1 MTKII
6 AVAALLL
13 LPAISRAQAVT
24 GRTQIAFTADRIPA
38 TTASE
43 ALFSLTLSTFNTNG
57 ATLGGAAVN
66 MYTITRGKS
75 LNITNVFFGV
85 ESGGSAPAASRV
97 AFKIRVS
104 TSAKAGDC
112 TVANPM
118 LFEAIQSSTS
128 TIKAVSPISINPG
141 IAIQGNGNTTL
152 CFTQF
157 TPDWVNATNVSS
169 TTISMSGYEL

>member
-97 AFKIRVS
+97 AIRARS
-104 TSAKAGDC
+104 APSSSRAHGRTSRTRSSASPAG
-112 TVANPM
+112 APR
-118 LFEAIQSSTS
+118 TS
-128 TIKAVSPISINPG
+128 RSATARARDAASRVERSPALSR
-141 IAIQGNGNTTL
+141 A
-152 CFTQF
+152 
-157 TPDWVNATNVSS
+157 WSAS
-169 TTISMSGYEL
+169 